1 MSTFRKFWET
11 KPRTDYFE
19 WFNDFLKSSDYT
31 AADWTI
37 NNGGSPTIAIDTD
50 GVGGLL
56 VLTTGGTDTNSTSHQ
71 DDIEAFKFT
80 AGKALEFEAR
90 FSLDDVVDSIFAIGL
105 AVTDTTPVDAA
116 DRLLFIKQD
125 TESTLSFQAAGS
137 GSSSS
142 ELADFVTLV
151 NGTFIKVGFYYDGK
165 VANDALTG
173 QPAGTIDVFLNDRRV
188 GAVPVTFAPDT
199 EICVTAHVATGKTGA
214 VAAALDYIRCIQQ
227 R

>member
-11 KPRTDYFE
+11 RPRTDYFE

-37 NNGGSPTIAIDTD
+37 TNGGSPTNAIDTD

-71 DDIEAFKFT
+71 DDIESFKFT
-80 AGKALEFEAR
+80 LGKALEFEAR
-90 FSLDDVVDSIFAIGL
+90 FSLNDVVDSIFAIGL
-105 AVTDTTPVDAA
+105 VITDTTPVAA
-116 DRLLFIKQD
+116 TDQLVFIKAD
-125 TESTLSFQAAGS
+125 TESTLSFQATADGS
-137 GSSSS
+137 AISS
-142 ELADFVTLV
+142 LDDFATLV
-151 NGTFIKVGFYYDGK
+151 NNTFVKVGFYYDGK
-165 VANDALTG
+165 VANDAVSG

-188 GAVPVTFAPDT
+188 GSVPVTNAPDT
-199 EICVTAHVATGKTGA
+199 ELCVTAHVATGKTGA
-214 VAAALDYIRCIQQ
+214 VAAALDYIRVIQE